1 MQVLLRIA
9 VSEGL
14 CLLLKGSAVNSM
26 GLLRIV
32 TIKREF
38 ANFC

>member
-14 CLLLKGSAVNSM
+14 CLFLRRFAVNNM